1 MSNILTLNRDIYDI
15 NSVKNA
21 IRAYANFADIECS
34 ETNDQWICIFTNCRY
49 DASLTMMEF
58 ENYLIG
64 ILNRRLSNAAL

>member
-1 MSNILTLNRDIYDI
+1 MSNILTLNKDIYDI
-15 NSVKNA
+15 HSVNNA
-21 IRAYANFADIECS
+21 IRAYAKLTEIECS
-34 ETNDQWICIFTNCRY
+34 ERNDHWICIFKNCRY